1 MNVIGSRPDGWWNDP
16 DQAVHRLVESL
27 LAFAGR
33 TGDEVTVVFDRRP
46 RDLEPGP
53 RDGIVVAFPRR
64 RGRDAADHEIVH
76 MVAGDE
82 DPPSLNVVT
91 SDQRLEER
99 VRELGAPV
107 TSSGGFRR
115 RLDRSAQSRV
125 VGDTPPA
132 GQDSSG

>member
-16 DQAVHRLVESL
+16 DRAVHRLVDSL

-46 RDLEPGP
+46 RDLDPGP
-53 RDGIVVAFPRR
+53 HDGVLVAFPRR
-64 RGRDAADHEIVH
+64 RGRDAADDEIH
-76 MVAGDE
+76 QMVADDE

-99 VRELGAPV
+99 IRELGSRV
-107 TSSGGFRR
+107 TSSGRFRR
-115 RLDRSAQSRV
+115 LLDR
-125 VGDTPPA
+125 PPL
-132 GQDSSG
+132 